1 MTRTIAIAGKGG
13 SGKTTVAAL
22 LVQYLSRY
30 GTVLAVDADPSS
42 NLHMALGM
50 PLEATVGDIREEM
63 LEEVKRGTFRAGM
76 SKQDYLE
83 WKISEALVEGRRIDL
98 LAMGRPEGPGC
109 YCAANNMLRACLDR
123 LQSQYDYV
131 VMDNEAGMEHLSRQ
145 TTRDVDILLLVSDP
159 SIRGISAAARMQELI
174 HELRTQV
181 GRIALIVNRVDGTLP
196 PAVQEAIAAARL
208 ELLGM
213 LPDDPSVR
221 EYDALG
227 RPLVLLPEDNPL
239 RRRIVD
245 LVQALGLP

>member
-22 LVQYLSRY
+22 LAHYLSHY

-50 PLEATVGDIREEM
+50 PLEATVGDIREGM
-63 LEEVKRGTFRAGM
+63 LEEVKRGTFRAGLN
-76 SKQDYLE
+76 KQDYWE
-83 WKISEALVEGRRIDL
+83 WKISEALVEGQRIDL

-159 SIRGISAAARMQELI
+159 SIRGISAAARMQKLI
-174 HELRTQV
+174 HELRTRV

-196 PAVQEAIAAARL
+196 PTVQEAIVASRL

-213 LPDDPSVR
+213 LPDAPSIR

-227 RPLVLLPEDNPL
+227 RPLVLLPEDDPL
-239 RRRIVD
+239 RRRIVE
-245 LVQALGLP
+245 LAQSLGLP